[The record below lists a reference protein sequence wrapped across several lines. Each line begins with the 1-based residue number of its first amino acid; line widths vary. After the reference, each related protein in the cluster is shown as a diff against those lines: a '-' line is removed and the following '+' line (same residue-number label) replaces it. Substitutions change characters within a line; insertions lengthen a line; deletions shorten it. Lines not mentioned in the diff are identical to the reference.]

1 MSQGLLRRK
10 DKQMELAE
18 VEQLLEKATVAHFG
32 TVSEDGFPY
41 VVPNLFVYADGK
53 IYTHNSSATGHFRRN
68 ITHSANL
75 CFEVAEMGQV
85 FPYGEFECDT
95 STSYASA
102 IGFGTIRVETDPA
115 AKARF
120 FDLFLAKYADPAW
133 DRPKSFYPR
142 LEQVTVYCIEI
153 REITGKK
160 GPLLPVSEQW
170 PAKNKTLSPNAVPPG
185 RNGSNSGK

>member
-1 MSQGLLRRK
+1 MSQGLLRRQ
-10 DKQMELAE
+10 DKQMEQAE
-18 VEQLLEKATVAHFG
+18 VERLLEKAAVAHFG
-32 TVSEDGFPY
+32 TVSENGFPY
-41 VVPNLFVYADGK
+41 VVPNLFVYDGGK
-53 IYTHNSSATGHFRRN
+53 IYTHNSSAPGHFRRN
-68 ITHSANL
+68 IAHSANL
-75 CFEVAEMGQV
+75 CFEVTEMGQV

-153 REITGKK
+153 QEITGKK
-160 GPLLPVSEQW
+160 GALPPLSEQW
-170 PAKNKTLSPNAVPPG
+170 PAQNNTRSPRAVPPN
-185 RNGSNSGK
+185 RNGHSNGK